1 MCLAI
6 PGKIQSIENEGDL
19 MRSGKVDFSGIVK
32 DVNLAYV
39 PEAKVG
45 DYVLVHVGFAIST
58 VDEEEAM
65 EVFKY
70 LKEIEDLEGLEATLG
85 EAKPG

>member
-6 PGKIQSIENEGDL
+6 PGKIESVTEGDL
-19 MRSGKVDFSGIVK
+19 LTRTGKVSFGQVTK
-32 DVNLAYV
+32 DVNLAYL

-58 VDEEEAM
+58 IAEDEANRIFE
-65 EVFKY
+65 Y
-70 LKEIEDLEGLEATLG
+70 LDQAGEIKEMSEGTG
-85 EAKPG
+85 